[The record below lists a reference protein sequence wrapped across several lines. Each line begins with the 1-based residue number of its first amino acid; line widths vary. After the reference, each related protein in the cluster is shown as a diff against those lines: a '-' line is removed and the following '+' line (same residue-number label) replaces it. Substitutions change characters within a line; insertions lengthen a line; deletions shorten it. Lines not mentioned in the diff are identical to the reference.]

1 MFCYA
6 FQEYSSEKGNVVLR
20 PLLKSF
26 SEKRISQIAFGYPTS
41 PRKRLKQTKSKN
53 GTSLSNGE
61 EIKKMFLQVN
71 RIKFRNIIN
80 KQ

>member
-6 FQEYSSEKGNVVLR
+6 FQKYPSEGQTGNVVLR
-20 PLLKSF
+20 SLLKSF
-26 SEKRISQIAFGYPTS
+26 PETRIPQIAFGYPTS

-61 EIKKMFLQVN
+61 ETKKMCRSQL
-71 RIKFRNIIN
+71 K
-80 KQ
+80 